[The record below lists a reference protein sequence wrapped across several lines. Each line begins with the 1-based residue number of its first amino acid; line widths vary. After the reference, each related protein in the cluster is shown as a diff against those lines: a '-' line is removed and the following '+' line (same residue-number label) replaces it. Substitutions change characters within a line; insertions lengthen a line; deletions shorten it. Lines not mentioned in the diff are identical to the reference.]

1 MIESMK
7 SKQSGFGLVGVTTII
22 IVVGLVVALGY
33 VGYKN
38 FVAKDGDTTDSN
50 YYGYDP
56 NGRKFPPL
64 VSGAPYIPDGLS
76 DQEGADYLGKYAKV
90 PGLSSALEKIATS
103 NPCAVTEGRFKQIV
117 LGVTEDQTQ
126 ALIGNGC
133 GSKGYVRSFMVKQN
147 GEWMRVGSWD
157 GYFSNDKVEYKDAS
171 INILT
176 DTPSC
181 ELVNK
186 YSIQKT
192 IAPVCYNLEE
202 GQSNLYA
209 GDSGNY
215 TYVLR

>member
-1 MIESMK
+1 MRTR
-7 SKQSGFGLVGVTTII
+7 QSGFGLIGI
-22 IVVGLVVALGY
+22 IVLLVTIGLVGALAY
-33 VGYKN
+33 VGYSN
-38 FVAKDGDTTDSN
+38 FVVKSKKDTTTN

-64 VSGAPYIPDGLS
+64 VAGAPYIPDGLT
-76 DQEGADYLGKYAKV
+76 DQEGAHYLAKYAQV
-90 PGLSSALEKIATS
+90 PGLNAALDKIAKT

-133 GSKGYVRSFMVKQN
+133 GSKGYVRSFMIKQN
-147 GEWMRVGSWD
+147 GEWIRLGSWD
-157 GYFSNDKVEYKDAS
+157 GYFNDDHVEYNEAS

-181 ELVNK
+181 ELVNQ
-186 YSIQKT
+186 YAIQKA
-192 IAPVCYNLEE
+192 IAPVCYTLQK
-202 GQSNLYA
+202 GQSKLYA

-215 TYVLR
+215 TYVVR